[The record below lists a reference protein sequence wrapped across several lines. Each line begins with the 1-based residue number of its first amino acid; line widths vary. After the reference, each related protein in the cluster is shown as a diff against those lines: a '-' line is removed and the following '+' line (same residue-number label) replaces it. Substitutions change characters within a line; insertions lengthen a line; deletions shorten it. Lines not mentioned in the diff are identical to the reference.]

1 MTTFI
6 LQTLNTTRRTDDRNA
21 TNFNDRDDNTDF

>member
-1 MTTFI
+1 MNMLTLRTVDTT
-6 LQTLNTTRRTDDRNA
+6 QRTDDRNT

>member
-1 MTTFI
+1 MFV
-6 LQTLNTTRRTDDRNA
+6 LKNLNTTQRLNNHHT

>member
-1 MTTFI
+1 MKMLTLRTVDTT
-6 LQTLNTTRRTDDRNA
+6 QRTDDRNT

>member
-1 MTTFI
+1 MFVYKN
-6 LQTLNTTRRTDDRNA
+6 LNTTRRTDDHHK